1 MPRRSARLM
10 ALLALAGASVDAH
23 AAGDSGTLDVRVE
36 VEVTCTVTSSSID
49 FGTYVSGQRDPLLAE
64 GSIGYDDC
72 PASDLLIELDGGQ
85 GGAAKTR
92 MMASGGGER
101 IAYELYK
108 DDARK
113 TVWRTGKAGQT
124 ITLTDR
130 GSGTVPVYGSIPGR
144 QSVPAGVYVDTVNI
158 TLSF

>member
-1 MPRRSARLM
+1 MSCRSVR
-10 ALLALAGASVDAH
+10 LLALLVLAGTSVSAR
-23 AAGDSGTLDVRVE
+23 AAGDRGTLGVRVE
-36 VEVTCTVTSSSID
+36 VEVTCTVTSSAID

-64 GSIGYDDC
+64 GSIGYADC

-85 GGAAKTR
+85 GGTTKTR
-92 MMASGGGER
+92 MMADAGADR

-108 DDARK
+108 DEARK
-113 TVWRTGKAGQT
+113 TVWRAAKAGQT
-124 ITLTDR
+124 VSLADR

-144 QSVPAGVYVDTVNI
+144 QFVPAGVYVDTVNI